1 MADPGPLVSIVVVTL
16 NGREILRRCLRSL
29 AGQDYHRREIILVD
43 NGSTEDIRSLV
54 QQEFPEVRLVR
65 LPTNCGFAAGN
76 NAGIQVA
83 QGAYVALINNDA
95 VASSGWI
102 RSMVAAAE
110 ADPRIGAVASII
122 LDGNAPGVLDSCG
135 VGVALDGM
143 SRQAMMGRTP
153 PVLTAPC
160 EVLVPSG
167 CACLFRKPALDEV
180 GLFDESFFA
189 YCEDT
194 DLGLRLRRAG
204 WRAVAAPGAVVTH
217 YYSMTAG
224 KYSLQKVFWVERNH
238 VWLAVK
244 NFPFILLLLAPLATI
259 WRHLVQVSEIL
270 RGHGWLDR
278 FVEHA
283 GFLPVA
289 WTILRAQFAAAAGL
303 PGAVARRRAFRTHVR
318 LGSIETCRL
327 LFRFRLTARQ
337 IVLGESNAR
346 H

>member
-1 MADPGPLVSIVVVTL
+1 MADTGPLVSIIVVTL

-29 AGQDYHRREIILVD
+29 AAQDYDQRETILVD

-54 QQEFPEVRLVR
+54 QQEFPDVHLIRLSA
-65 LPTNCGFAAGN
+65 NCGFAAGN
-76 NAGIQVA
+76 NAGIRAA

-95 VASSGWI
+95 EASPCWI

-110 ADPRIGAVASII
+110 SDPRIGAVASII

-160 EVLVPSG
+160 DVLVPSG
-167 CACLFRKPALDEV
+167 CACLFRRPALDEV

-238 VWLAVK
+238 TWMAVK
-244 NFPFILLLLAPLATI
+244 NFPCMLLLVAPLATV
-259 WRHLVQVSEIL
+259 WRYMVQAQVML
-270 RGHGWLDR
+270 RRHGRLNR

-303 PGAVARRRAFRTHVR
+303 PAAVAARWAFRARVR
-318 LGSIETCRL
+318 LGSIELCRL

-337 IVLGESNAR
+337 IVLGEPDAS